1 MSRLPVAVVG
11 ATGAIGQRFIS
22 LLQDHPMF
30 ELAVL
35 TASERKVG
43 GRLSDFWR
51 LEGALDPDVGGRELQ
66 SLDVKLLERAGV
78 SAAFSGLP
86 ADLARDFETDAARA
100 GIRVFSNASSH
111 RMEAD
116 VPLLV
121 PEVNAEHIALVERQ
135 PTFERGGF
143 IVTNPNCSV
152 TGLVLALKP
161 LVDAFDFDRVHV
173 ATYQALSGAGY
184 PGVPS
189 LDIEGNVL
197 PFIDQEEEKMR
208 REAKKLLGRWSGGI
222 VPSEIEVW
230 ANCARVPVRDGHLEA
245 VSIPL
250 PKDTDPDEVA
260 SILSSFPRERRRS
273 AGSA

>member
-1 MSRLPVAVVG
+1 
-11 ATGAIGQRFIS
+11 
-22 LLQDHPMF
+22 MF
-30 ELAVL
+30 EIAVL

-43 GRLSDFWR
+43 GLLSDFWR

-66 SLDVKLLERAGV
+66 SLDVKLLDRAGV

-143 IVTNPNCSV
+143 IVTHPHRSV
-152 TGLVLALKP
+152 TGLVDRKSTRLNSSHTVISYAVFCLKKKI
-161 LVDAFDFDRVHV
+161 DRNI
-173 ATYQALSGAGY
+173 S
-184 PGVPS
+184 
-189 LDIEGNVL
+189 
-197 PFIDQEEEKMR
+197 
-208 REAKKLLGRWSGGI
+208 
-222 VPSEIEVW
+222 
-230 ANCARVPVRDGHLEA
+230 
-245 VSIPL
+245 
-250 PKDTDPDEVA
+250 
-260 SILSSFPRERRRS
+260 
-273 AGSA
+273 